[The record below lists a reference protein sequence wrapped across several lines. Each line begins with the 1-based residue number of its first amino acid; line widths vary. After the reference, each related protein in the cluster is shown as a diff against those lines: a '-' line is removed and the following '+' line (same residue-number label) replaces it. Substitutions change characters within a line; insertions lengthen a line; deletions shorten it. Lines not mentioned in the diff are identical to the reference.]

1 MLRKI
6 LLAALLL
13 INSPPKLS
21 CKGAWQFPVQILSL
35 AEERE
40 TWGGCRGGQGKPQC
54 LFQDFF
60 YPEVYLIFF

>member
-1 MLRKI
+1 MPRKV
-6 LLAALLL
+6 LLVALLL

-40 TWGGCRGGQGKPQC
+40 IWHGGAAEGARANHSVCFR
-54 LFQDFF
+54 
-60 YPEVYLIFF
+60 IFFT